1 MLRTALRWK
10 SFYQLPLTLPH
21 KQLHLPRQCCAW
33 IDNNIS
39 SEFWEKLSKA
49 NHQRLS
55 RGLGMQLEKQTN
67 SETQRGGKHEKA
79 TVLHCVWPKTLKIGQ
94 SNRRYLKKQD
104 NFHRLS
110 KRNCKSNTVIRELTA
125 AVFLPLQ
132 ADKLFKY
139 TRFCCEEVSKVTGV
153 RVRR

>member
-21 KQLHLPRQCCAW
+21 KQLHLPGQCCAW

-79 TVLHCVWPKTLKIGQ
+79 TVLRCVWPKTPKIGQ
-94 SNRRYLKKQD
+94 SNRWYLLKTGRFPPAVKKKLQVQHSD
-104 NFHRLS
+104 EGTHSSSVSSSAGWL
-110 KRNCKSNTVIRELTA
+110 
-125 AVFLPLQ
+125 AVQIHSFLLCGGQ
-132 ADKLFKY
+132 
-139 TRFCCEEVSKVTGV
+139 
-153 RVRR
+153 